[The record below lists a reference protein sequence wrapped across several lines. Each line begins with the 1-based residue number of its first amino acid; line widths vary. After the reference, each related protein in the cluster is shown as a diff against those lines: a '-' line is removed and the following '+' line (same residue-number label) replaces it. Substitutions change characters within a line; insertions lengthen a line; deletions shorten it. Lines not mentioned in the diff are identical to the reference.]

1 MKLMMIE
8 IPEELARNLER
19 IAAAQQMS
27 VEQLA
32 VDRLRKSLNRTASTQ
47 ALLQT
52 LRSLPHPSPLA
63 MDELDAA
70 ITAGRIPCADLPSH
84 AR

>member
-1 MKLMMIE
+1 MTIE
-8 IPEELARNLER
+8 IPEELARSLER
-19 IAAAQQMS
+19 IAAAQQIS

-32 VDRLRKSLNRTASTQ
+32 VDRLRSSLNRTTSPQ

-63 MDELDAA
+63 MDDLDAA
-70 ITAGRIPCADLPSH
+70 IAAARISCADLPSH
-84 AR
+84 TR